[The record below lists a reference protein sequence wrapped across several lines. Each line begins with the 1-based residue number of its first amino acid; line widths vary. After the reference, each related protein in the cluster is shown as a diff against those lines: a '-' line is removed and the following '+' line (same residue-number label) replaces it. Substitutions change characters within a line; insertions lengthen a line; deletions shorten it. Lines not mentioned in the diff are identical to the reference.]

1 MNTLS
6 IDLRG
11 LGRGL
16 HRFEFAPK
24 ARDLDLDPDVFR
36 DLAVSAEV
44 EVGDEVVVDVGASA
58 TARLVCSRTNAEFDQ
73 DVSDTLTLL
82 AVDTGSLEADSA
94 IGDPAIGDPAIGDS
108 SADELDLVGIDGE
121 VIDLAI
127 PVRDIILLSVP
138 VRPVAPEAID
148 LELPTSYGADRGDT
162 VDPRW
167 AALERLRSR
176 PGDGSTPGGTASQNT
191 SR

>member
-16 HRFEFAPK
+16 HRFESAPQ
-24 ARDLDLDPDVFR
+24 AEDLDLDPDVFR
-36 DLAVSAEV
+36 DLAVSV
-44 EVGDEVVVDVGASA
+44 EVQVGEEVVVDVGASA

-73 DVSDTLTLL
+73 DISDALTLL

-94 IGDPAIGDPAIGDS
+94 TEDPANGDS
-108 SADELDLVGIDGE
+108 AVDEPDLVGIDGD

-148 LELPTSYGADRGDT
+148 LELPTSYGGDRGDT

-167 AALERLRSR
+167 SALERLRSR
-176 PGDGSTPGGTASQNT
+176 RGDGSTPGDRTAGQNT

>member
-16 HRFEFAPK
+16 HRFDFAPQAK
-24 ARDLDLDPDVFR
+24 DLDLDPDVFR
-36 DLAVSAEV
+36 DLAVSVEV
-44 EVGDEVVVDVGASA
+44 QVGDEVVVDVGASA
-58 TARLVCSRTNAEFDQ
+58 TARLACSRTNAEFDQ
-73 DVSDTLTLL
+73 DISDTLTLL
-82 AVDTGSLEADSA
+82 AVDTGKGSLEADSA
-94 IGDPAIGDPAIGDS
+94 TEGPANGDS
-108 SADELDLVGIDGE
+108 SADGLDLVGIDGD

-138 VRPVAPEAID
+138 FRPVAPEAID
-148 LELPTSYGADRGDT
+148 LELPTSYGADGDDT
-162 VDPRW
+162 ADPRW

-176 PGDGSTPGGTASQNT
+176 PGNGPTPGDRTAGQNT

>member
-1 MNTLS
+1 VNTLS

-11 LGRGL
+11 LGRGS
-16 HRFEFAPK
+16 HRFDFAPQAK
-24 ARDLDLDPDVFR
+24 DLDLDPDVFR
-36 DLAVSAEV
+36 DIVVSVEV
-44 EVGDEVVVDVGASA
+44 QVGDEVVVDAGASA

-94 IGDPAIGDPAIGDS
+94 TEDPANGDS
-108 SADELDLVGIDGE
+108 SADGLDLVGIDGE

-148 LELPTSYGADRGDT
+148 LELPTSYGADRDDT
-162 VDPRW
+162 ADPRW

-176 PGDGSTPGGTASQNT
+176 PATPGDRTAGQNT